1 MDISVST
8 EKGRVEVTV
17 LHVHGNIDSGT
28 YEAFQK
34 QAEELIDAGAR
45 YLLIDLSHTG
55 FMSSAGLRALNSL
68 FYRLRSL
75 EPEGRDEDMKKGIRD
90 GTFHSGHLKL
100 AGVNKDIRQTLEISG
115 LDMYLDVQSDV
126 PTALASF

>member
-1 MDISVST
+1 MNITIST

-17 LHVHGNIDSGT
+17 LHVHGNVDSST
-28 YEAFQK
+28 YEAFEK
-34 QAEELIDAGAR
+34 RAGELIDAGAR
-45 YLLIDLSHTG
+45 DLLIDLTNTP

-68 FYRLRSL
+68 FYRLRAF
-75 EPEGRDEDMKKGIRD
+75 EPEGSDEEMKQGIRD
-90 GTFHSGHLKL
+90 GTFRSQHLKL

-115 LDMYLDVQSDV
+115 LDMYIDVQPDV